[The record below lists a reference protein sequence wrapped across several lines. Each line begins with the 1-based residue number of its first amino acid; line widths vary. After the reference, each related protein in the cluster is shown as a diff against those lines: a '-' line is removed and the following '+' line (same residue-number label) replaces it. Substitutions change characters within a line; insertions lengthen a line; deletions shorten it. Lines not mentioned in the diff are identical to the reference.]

1 MVKNLDGRSQYI
13 IHIYNS
19 FTFIGRVAFDN
30 KYKILTL
37 NCGSLSI
44 VFAKASEVIMVHG
57 YIYICIYKKG
67 TVFRQTYPPF
77 NPGRW
82 DLDSLD
88 PGRWKML

>member
-57 YIYICIYKKG
+57 YIYISEHIIHAVGGPQDEYK
-67 TVFRQTYPPF
+67 RQHVKSGF
-77 NPGRW
+77 
-82 DLDSLD
+82 
-88 PGRWKML
+88 